1 MSQKL
6 ARPWRKSDRVR
17 HQDDELTHGQ
27 PAHARECQPRAD
39 PHVPE
44 QHRQNTDDLAALR
57 CVPLTGTARHE
68 RQQRGTITIG
78 NPVHGAFEPNGY
90 VNRSRDMVTPAVYPR
105 LFSHHFDIQSTA
117 RKSHCHGYS
126 RRLPALVA
134 LHFHIQSSAWTLGY
148 LKRVV
153 MDVYPRL
160 FEIASL

>member
-6 ARPWRKSDRVR
+6 ARPWRKGDRVR

-90 VNRSRDMVTPAVYPR
+90 VNSSRDIWLLPFTRACFLTSLTFRALRGNHIVTVTLAVYPR
-105 LFSHHFDIQSTA
+105 LFLST
-117 RKSHCHGYS
+117 
-126 RRLPALVA
+126 
-134 LHFHIQSSAWTLGY
+134 FHIQSSAWTLGY

-160 FEIASL
+160 LEISSL

>member
-6 ARPWRKSDRVR
+6 AR
-17 HQDDELTHGQ
+17 

-39 PHVPE
+39 LHVPE

-78 NPVHGAFEPNGY
+78 NPVHGAFEPNGH
-90 VNRSRDMVTPAVYPR
+90 VNRSRDMVTSAVYPR
-105 LFSHHFDIQSTA
+105 LFFLTTLKFRALRGNHIVTVSLAVYPRLLLSTFTF
-117 RKSHCHGYS
+117 K
-126 RRLPALVA
+126 A
-134 LHFHIQSSAWTLGY
+134 LHKSY
-148 LKRVV
+148 VKRDV